1 MMFRY
6 SLIAAPFLS
15 WLSIAEA
22 TEASYAFGESMGGTV
37 RSNEQVEQGTH
48 HLLTTLFFLRF
59 AEDEKP
65 VASRHCLPLVSNN
78 PRVVS

>member
-48 HLLTTLFFLRF
+48 HLLTTLFF
-59 AEDEKP
+59 
-65 VASRHCLPLVSNN
+65 S
-78 PRVVS
+78 